1 MDMSPPKCRPY
12 PPSTRYKEV
21 VVRSLWYDGET
32 LAIEVQGEGFVFAR
46 VIFRHP
52 AGFRMLDE
60 SDLCE
65 FWNDYHTG
73 NGGCT
78 KSSRGL
84 DGIGIFATAVPSS
97 ANATRPP
104 RVLFGVRQVPKHL
117 GGAVAGDS

>member
-78 KSSRGL
+78 KSSRG
-84 DGIGIFATAVPSS
+84 
-97 ANATRPP
+97 
-104 RVLFGVRQVPKHL
+104 
-117 GGAVAGDS
+117 AGWNWNLCDRGS